1 MMYRAFQRRFMRE
14 LAVAALVVAMAACGG
29 SSSTGV
35 GLCGQSGANA
45 NLNATDSK
53 VFSPNGTTITHGQS
67 VCWQNNGTL
76 THSVTADN
84 GTSFN
89 GTIGPGQTFV
99 QAFPTAGAFP
109 YHCIYHTG
117 MTGTVTVN

>member
-1 MMYRAFQRRFMRE
+1 MRQ
-14 LAVAALVVAMAACGG
+14 LGFAALVVAMAACS

-35 GLCGQSGANA
+35 GSCGQSGANA
-45 NLNATDSK
+45 NVNATDSK
-53 VFSPNGTTITHGQS
+53 VFSPSGTTITHGQS
-67 VCWQNNGTL
+67 VCWQNNGTA

-99 QAFPTAGAFP
+99 QAFPTAGSFP
-109 YHCIYHTG
+109 YHCTFHTG
-117 MTGTVTVN
+117 MAGTVTVN